1 MKTFVDAQN
10 RVMSLFEKS
19 ERPQR
24 ATEEKLTLP
33 WLPYFDI
40 ATSRQ
45 QKRATDVFFS
55 VVLRFSPR
63 FPARRQAGLWANSK
77 SDISKTGR
85 IPVVF

>member
-1 MKTFVDAQN
+1 
-10 RVMSLFEKS
+10 MSLFEKS

-45 QKRATDVFFS
+45 QKRATEIFFS
-55 VVLRFSPR
+55 VVLRLFSE
-63 FPARRQAGLWANSK
+63 ALCGLLSQ
-77 SDISKTGR
+77 IQIR
-85 IPVVF
+85 